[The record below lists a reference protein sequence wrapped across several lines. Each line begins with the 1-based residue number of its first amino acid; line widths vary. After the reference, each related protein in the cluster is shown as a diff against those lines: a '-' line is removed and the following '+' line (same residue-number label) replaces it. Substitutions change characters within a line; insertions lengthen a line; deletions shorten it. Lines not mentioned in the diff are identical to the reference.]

1 LKEQEKLKP
10 ERKKKSRTR
19 KIIKRLI
26 WPAISITLSIVIIIL
41 LLYKPAGY
49 VPSDQA
55 ATLGGGKQ
63 LSQDITNRLLPEF
76 YNGIQQQE
84 PFEMTISE
92 KDINELIAQSEWPK
106 YSEGFVFYTPKAS
119 LNAGKIGLMC
129 TVLQFGLD
137 VELVVTIEAEPKLDE
152 NGLLNLNLSLVKVGA
167 VNITPLAAFLAKK
180 AYQEHKPKYI
190 EPWDWRS
197 KIAGSIFENA
207 GFDPVFQV
215 KNRWVRVEG
224 LDIDKHTLKLRLSK
238 SQSPR

>member
-1 LKEQEKLKP
+1 MKEQEKKQP
-10 ERKKKSRTR
+10 EQKKKSRTR

-49 VPSDQA
+49 IPSDQA
-55 ATLGGGKQ
+55 ATLAGDSQ
-63 LSQDITNRLLPEF
+63 LSQGITNRLLPEF

-84 PFEMTISE
+84 PFEMTITE
-92 KDINELIAQSEWPK
+92 KDINELIAQTEWPK
-106 YSEGFVFYTPKAS
+106 YSEGFVFYTPKAG
-119 LNAGKIGLMC
+119 LNPGKISLMC

-137 VELVVTIEAEPKLDE
+137 LELVVTIEADPKLDE
-152 NGLLNLNLSLVKVGA
+152 NGLLNFNLTLVKVGA

-180 AYQEHKPKYI
+180 AYQEHKPEYI

-207 GFDPVFQV
+207 GFEPVFEV

-224 LDIDKHTLKLRLSK
+224 VEIEEEILRVRLRK
-238 SQSPR
+238 AERPY